1 MSRLGKLLIGLLG
14 AWFIY
19 FEFACLGWE
28 RWWAYTWRNNN
39 YQWSTWFDWK
49 GRCCNS
55 PATFNANLF
64 LVFHFV
70 VQYKFEFMMFN
81 ANENEVS
88 YLFEF
93 QYILMMV
100 ESLDVKVIYVSGYF

>member
-1 MSRLGKLLIGLLG
+1 
-14 AWFIY
+14 
-19 FEFACLGWE
+19 
-28 RWWAYTWRNNN
+28 
-39 YQWSTWFDWK
+39 
-49 GRCCNS
+49 
-55 PATFNANLF
+55 
-64 LVFHFV
+64 
-70 VQYKFEFMMFN
+70 MFN